1 MSVSYAEKVRQEAFT
16 RMLHRR
22 IAALQS
28 RVNKA
33 YNQEPQSSDSRSES
47 CLEGAERL
55 LERNS
60 HRAPVRLEIGPPEY
74 RLSFHACIFTEAFLF
89 FRQWKLTRWAT
100 LPTDE
105 AHLQCLIDADNA
117 VPLVSYYPRDEFVIR
132 VSENFD
138 IWKLGK

>member
-1 MSVSYAEKVRQEAFT
+1 MSISYAEKVRQEAFT

-33 YNQEPQSSDSRSES
+33 YNQEPPNSSSGREF
-47 CLEGAERL
+47 CLEGAKKL
-55 LERNS
+55 LERHS
-60 HRAPVRLEIGPPEY
+60 HQAPVRLMMGPLEY
-74 RLSFHACIFTEAFLF
+74 RLSFHACIFVEASQF
-89 FRQWKLTRWAT
+89 FQQWKFANRMT
-100 LPTDE
+100 PPSDE
-105 AHLQCLIDADNA
+105 SHLQCLVDADNA
-117 VPLVSYYPRDEFVIR
+117 VPLVSHYPRDEFIIR